1 MLRPP
6 SPHLVLG
13 LGLLALVA
21 CGESD
26 TPTQP
31 PTESAPVAAPAATLA
46 SNSWTLR
53 APYPTRPGTNGFG
66 ALQLSAAVVNSA
78 GQPIVYTIGAI
89 DDEDCC
95 EVPVGRYNVAT
106 DAWSFAPHQEPIGVL
121 VYNTNGVA
129 NIGGKLYFSG
139 GHDKSGSVVQITART
154 SVYDPVAN
162 TLTQKADMPK
172 GTADGVS
179 AVIGGLL
186 YVLPGICLIDNTEGP
201 ACDTEPFRRL
211 FRYNPATDHWVSKK
225 LAPHYHRNGAGG
237 AIDGKFY
244 VAGGEELFTLN
255 PIAALDVY
263 DPATESWKTLAPLP
277 IGGQAHGAVMQGKLF
292 VVVQPRDAS
301 GHVTGIHA
309 YAYNPATNRWN
320 AKAAPQFTH
329 EAVVL
334 ARLADGP
341 HLVAVGGVHDA
352 NGDVVGN
359 DTELYTP

>member
-1 MLRPP
+1 
-6 SPHLVLG
+6 
-13 LGLLALVA
+13 
-21 CGESD
+21 
-26 TPTQP
+26 
-31 PTESAPVAAPAATLA
+31 
-46 SNSWTLR
+46 
-53 APYPTRPGTNGFG
+53 
-66 ALQLSAAVVNSA
+66 
-78 GQPIVYTIGAI
+78 
-89 DDEDCC
+89 
-95 EVPVGRYNVAT
+95 VPVGRYNVAT
-106 DAWSFAPHQEPIGVL
+106 DAWSFAVQEPVGVL
-121 VYNTNGVA
+121 VYNTNGVG

-179 AVIGGLL
+179 AVIGGQL

-301 GHVTGIHA
+301 GHVTGLHT

-320 AKAAPQFTH
+320 AKAAPQFPH